1 MHSDISTAQDTRV
14 PGPALGTESPAVVRV
29 EERALTFEGF
39 TYHCRIVHQ
48 DRPRAEPLV
57 LLGGS
62 SQNRYAWSRHEKW
75 LAEYCTT
82 VTVDLP
88 GYGTADFLPAEHGI
102 DFLAANV
109 RHMLEELSMPQI
121 NLVGSCFGG
130 AIAMRFAQQ
139 HPEYVAKLGLVGMTL
154 VIPDDYAAAV
164 PRWTRMLEHG
174 DRAGIAG
181 ELVERFMSPAG
192 TGTVRKHAIV
202 SRLLLRQFM
211 AQSDDEL
218 RKSVEHN
225 ARLMSHDWFRDE
237 PLPSVPSLVCTGE
250 YDTLCTPTVG
260 RAVAASLP
268 SASFTTIREADHLA
282 PVERMEE
289 FSDLIV
295 RFCTNGP
302 LIGLPYCN
310 PIETLGTAVQRP
322 VVPAPV
328 DRSDAAP
335 THR

>member
-1 MHSDISTAQDTRV
+1 MRSDISTAQDTPV
-14 PGPALGTESPAVVRV
+14 PDPALGAKPPAVVRV

-39 TYHCRIVHQ
+39 TYHCRVVHQ

-88 GYGTADFLPAEHGI
+88 GYGTADFLPARHGI

-109 RHMLEELSMPQI
+109 RHMLGELGMSQV

-130 AIAMRFAQQ
+130 AIAVRFAQQ
-139 HPEYVAKLGLVGMTL
+139 HPEHVAKLALVGMTL
-154 VIPDDYAAAV
+154 AIPDEYAAAV
-164 PRWTRMLEHG
+164 PRWTRMLELG

-192 TGTVRKHAIV
+192 TGVVRKHAVV

-211 AQSDDEL
+211 AQSPDEL
-218 RKSVEHN
+218 RMSVEHN
-225 ARLMSHDWFRDE
+225 ARLMSHDWFRDD

-250 YDTLCTPTVG
+250 YDTLCTPAMG
-260 RAVAASLP
+260 RDVAASLP
-268 SASFTTIREADHLA
+268 TAAFTTIKEADHLA

-289 FSDLIV
+289 FSDLIS
-295 RFCTNGP
+295 RFCTHRP

-310 PIETLGTAVQRP
+310 QVETLGTAVRRP
-322 VVPAPV
+322 LVPSPAGA
-328 DRSDAAP
+328 SQAAP
-335 THR
+335 TAP